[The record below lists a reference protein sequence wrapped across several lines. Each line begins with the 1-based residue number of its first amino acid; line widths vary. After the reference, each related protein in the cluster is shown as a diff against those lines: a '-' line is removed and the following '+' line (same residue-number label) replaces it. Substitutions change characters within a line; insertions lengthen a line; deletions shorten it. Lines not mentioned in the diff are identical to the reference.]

1 MSGLALIRAIVPP
14 RQYSLRYKDRQDRPA
29 LIMAR
34 VMALATLATAVAHL
48 VWLYFQSHAVDRLT
62 SDGDYDEIG
71 PEWSPDGSRIAFSSN
86 HDENRERTRNTDVF
100 VVDAKLGSCER
111 E

>member
-1 MSGLALIRAIVPP
+1 
-14 RQYSLRYKDRQDRPA
+14 LRYKDRQDRPA

-34 VMALATLATAVAHL
+34 VMALATLATAVA
-48 VWLYFQSHAVDRLT
+48 QSHAVDRLT